1 MNISKIMFIFAID
14 LKKVDDSFIKAQKI
28 KSKIST

>member
-1 MNISKIMFIFAID
+1 MFIFAID

-28 KSKIST
+28 KPKNQLNGRK